1 MYTHE
6 IVYILL
12 SYLLGAIP
20 VGYIVY
26 YLSDRKD
33 IRKEGS
39 GNIGATNV
47 LRTKG
52 RCAAILTLLLDAL
65 KGIIPVLYGLK
76 HFASPT
82 IIIIGGAA
90 AILGHLFPVYLK
102 FKGGKGIACFVG
114 VFLVFHYPSAFLFA
128 AIFFAIVYS
137 TRYVSAGSIAGIIG
151 VSLFSFYAQPRMVSI
166 VVSFIALIIILKHY
180 ANLKRILTHTE
191 YQLKWTRNH
200 HE

>member
-1 MYTHE
+1 MSTHE
-6 IVYILL
+6 IAYILL
-12 SYLLGAIP
+12 SYLLGSIP
-20 VGYIVY
+20 VGFIVY

-52 RCAAILTLLLDAL
+52 KCAAILTLLLDAL
-65 KGIIPVLYGLK
+65 KGIIPVLYGLH
-76 HFASPT
+76 HFTSPSVV
-82 IIIIGGAA
+82 IIGGAA

-114 VFLVFHYPSAFLFA
+114 VFLVFHYPSAFIFA
-128 AIFFAIVYS
+128 AIFFTVVYF
-137 TRYVSAGSIAGIIG
+137 TRYVSAGSIVGIIA
-151 VSLFSFYAQPRMVSI
+151 VSLFTFYAQPRTVSI
-166 VVSFIALIIILKHY
+166 VVSMIALIIILKHY
-180 ANLKRILTHTE
+180 SNLKRILTHTE
-191 YQLKWTRNH
+191 YQLKWTKNH